1 MELSNLSLFALA
13 ALIMV
18 LTPGPNMVYLISRSL
33 CQGPKAGLVSLVGVV
48 MGFVLHMLMA
58 AFGISAFFLAVPIA
72 YDALRFAGAGY
83 LLWLAWQAIRPGS
96 KGAFEVKDLKAD
108 SSFRLVWMGFLTN
121 ALNPK
126 IAIFYISI
134 FTQFLDPENA
144 SVFAQSITLGIVQ
157 ISISAAV
164 NATIVFSAALVY
176 SFFNR
181 KPTWTKI
188 QKWVMASSLSGLALK
203 LAVEERK

>member
-1 MELSNLSLFALA
+1 MQLSDLSLFALA
-13 ALIMV
+13 ALVMV

-33 CQGPKAGLVSLVGVV
+33 CQGPKAGIVSLAGVV
-48 MGFVLHMLMA
+48 LGFILHMLMA
-58 AFGISAFFLAVPIA
+58 AFGISAFFLAVPLA

-83 LLWLAWQAIRPGS
+83 LLWLAWQAIRTGS
-96 KGAFEVKDLKAD
+96 KGVFEVKELKAD
-108 SSFRLVWMGFLTN
+108 SSFKLVWMGFLTN

-134 FTQFLDPENA
+134 FTQFLDPNKG
-144 SVFAQSITLGIVQ
+144 SIFAQSVTLGIVQ
-157 ISISAAV
+157 ICVSAAV
-164 NATIVFSAALVY
+164 NAAIVFLAAMVY

-181 KPTWTKI
+181 KPTWIKI
-188 QKWVMASSLSGLALK
+188 QKWAMASALVGLALK